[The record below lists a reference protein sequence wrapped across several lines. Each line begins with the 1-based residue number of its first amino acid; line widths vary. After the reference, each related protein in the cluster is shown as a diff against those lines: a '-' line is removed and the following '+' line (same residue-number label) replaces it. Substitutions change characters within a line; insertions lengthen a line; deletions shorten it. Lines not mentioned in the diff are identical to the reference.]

1 MTKRPNLLY
10 LHSDQHSAAVAGA
23 YGDALVQT
31 PHLDQLAK
39 SGVILDA
46 CYCPSPICVPSRMS
60 ALTGRFPHENRVWT
74 NSHIL
79 DSAIP
84 TLAHAMGAGGYR
96 PALVGR
102 MHAVG
107 PDQLHGYA
115 ERLVGD
121 HGPNQPGGR
130 GADHGELSGT
140 AGPSRVSLTKSG
152 PGQSAYQVHDEDV
165 TAAAVNW
172 LDRYGVRR
180 RAGQESEPFS
190 LSVGFMLPHQPF
202 VARQQDYA
210 LYEGR
215 MSMPRTPEPLS
226 ADLHPHIRAWRES
239 CGIAAVPD
247 EEILRARTAYWAL
260 VTCMDRLI
268 GQILQ
273 ALRANGL
280 EDNTLIVYTS
290 DHGEQVGEHGLWWK
304 QTFYEDSVRVPAILS
319 WPGHLPTGTR
329 CERVCSG
336 LDLNATMLDALDC
349 PPLPLSRGRSLLPL
363 LQRPQTTAWEDIA
376 YSEFCLDS
384 AGSGGPATAEGVV
397 QRMVRRGDWKLN
409 FYDGQPCQL
418 FNLAQDPLEIDDRA
432 GDAACGSILDELID
446 LVRTGWDPSVIR
458 QEMARRRAD
467 LPILSDWA
475 RHVRPPD
482 TCRWDLSPEMDYLD
496 TERE

>member
-1 MTKRPNLLY
+1 MINRPNLLY
-10 LHSDQHSAAVAGA
+10 LHSDQHSAAVLGA
-23 YGDALVQT
+23 YGDTLVQT
-31 PHLDQLAK
+31 PHLDGLAK
-39 SGVILDA
+39 SGVVLDA

-60 ALTGRFPHENRVWT
+60 ALTGRYPHENRVWT

-79 DSAIP
+79 DSATP

-180 RAGQESEPFS
+180 RSGQETEPFS

-210 LYEGR
+210 LYENR
-215 MSMPRTPEPLS
+215 MTMPRTPGPFS
-226 ADLHPHIRAWRES
+226 PSLHPHIRAWREG
-239 CGIAAVPD
+239 CGIVDVTD

-260 VTCMDRLI
+260 VTCLDRLI

-280 EDNTLIVYTS
+280 EEDTLVIYTS

-319 WPGHLPTGTR
+319 WPGHLPEGAR

-336 LDLNATMLDALDC
+336 LDLNATMLDALAC

-363 LQRPQTTAWEDIA
+363 LRDPQTTAWEDIA
-376 YSEFCLDS
+376 FSEFCLDS
-384 AGSGGPATAEGVV
+384 AGSGGPASEDGIV
-397 QRMVRRGDWKLN
+397 QRMVRRDDWKLN

-418 FNLAQDPLEIDDRA
+418 FHLGQDPYETHDRA
-432 GDAACGSILDELID
+432 ADPDCTGIRDELTHLVLDGWAPD
-446 LVRTGWDPSVIR
+446 LVR
-458 QEMARRRAD
+458 QQMAQRRAD
-467 LPILSDWA
+467 LPILSGWA
-475 RHVRPPD
+475 RHVQPAD
-482 TCRWDLSPEMDYLD
+482 TCRWDLRPEMDYLD
-496 TERE
+496 

>member
-1 MTKRPNLLY
+1 MSQRPNLLY
-10 LHSDQHSAAVAGA
+10 IHSDQHSPFVMGAA
-23 YGDALVQT
+23 GDPLVQT
-31 PHLDQLAK
+31 PNLDRLAEA
-39 SGVILDA
+39 GVLLDA

-60 ALTGRFPHENRVWT
+60 ALTGRYPHENRVWT

-107 PDQLHGYA
+107 PDQYHGYA

-130 GADHGELSGT
+130 GADHGQLSGT
-140 AGPSRVSLTKSG
+140 AGPARVSLTRSG

-165 TAAAVNW
+165 TAAAVHW

-180 RAGQESEPFS
+180 RAGQETEPFS

-210 LYEGR
+210 LYEGC
-215 MSMPRTPEPLS
+215 MTMPRTPEPFS
-226 ADLHPHIRAWRES
+226 DRLHPHIRAWREG
-239 CGIAAVPD
+239 CGIVEVAED
-247 EEILRARTAYWAL
+247 EILRARTAYWAL

-268 GQILQ
+268 GQILE
-273 ALRANGL
+273 ALCANGL
-280 EDNTLIVYTS
+280 EEDTLIIYTS

-304 QTFYEDSVRVPAILS
+304 QTFYEDSSRVPAILS
-319 WPGHLPTGTR
+319 WPGRLPQGDR
-329 CERVCSG
+329 CARVCSG

-349 PPLPLSRGRSLLPL
+349 PPLPHSRGRSLLPL
-363 LQRPQTTAWEDIA
+363 LTSPQTAAWEDIA
-376 YSEFCLDS
+376 FSEFCLDG
-384 AGSGGPATAEGVV
+384 AGAGGPTGEEGVV
-397 QRMVRRGDWKLN
+397 QRMVRRAEWKLN

-418 FNLAQDPLEIDDRA
+418 FNLADDPRETHDRA
-432 GDAACGSILDELID
+432 ADPGCADIRDELTQ
-446 LVRTGWDPSVIR
+446 LVLDGWDPGTIR
-458 QEMARRRAD
+458 RQMAHRRTD
-467 LPILSDWA
+467 LPILSRWA
-475 RHVRPPD
+475 RHVQPDD
-482 TCRWDLSPEMDYLD
+482 TCRWDLRPEMDYLD
-496 TERE
+496 

>member
-1 MTKRPNLLY
+1 MNDRPNLLY
-10 LHSDQHSAAVAGA
+10 IHSDQHSPFVMGA

-31 PHLDQLAK
+31 PNLDRLAGE
-39 SGVILDA
+39 GVALDA

-60 ALTGRFPHENRVWT
+60 ALTGRYPHENRVWT

-102 MHAVG
+102 MHSVG

-140 AGPSRVSLTKSG
+140 AGPARVSLRKSG

-165 TAAAVNW
+165 TAAAVHW
-172 LDRYGVRR
+172 LDCYGVRQR
-180 RAGQESEPFS
+180 TGQETDPFS

-215 MSMPRTPEPLS
+215 MTMPRTPEPFS
-226 ADLHPHIRAWRES
+226 DDLHPHLRAWREG
-239 CGIAAVPD
+239 CGIVEVSD
-247 EEILRARTAYWAL
+247 DEILRARTAYWAL

-268 GQILQ
+268 GQILE

-280 EDNTLIVYTS
+280 DDNTLIIYTS

-319 WPGHLPTGTR
+319 WPGQLSAGAR
-329 CERVCSG
+329 CDRVCSG
-336 LDLNATMLDALDC
+336 LDLNATMLDALGC
-349 PPLPLSRGRSLLPL
+349 PALPQSRGRSLLPL
-363 LQRPQTTAWEDIA
+363 LRAPETATWEDIA
-376 YSEFCLDS
+376 FSEFCLDG
-384 AGSGGPATAEGVV
+384 AGAGGPTGVDGVV
-397 QRMVRRGDWKLN
+397 QRMVRREDWKLI
-409 FYDGQPCQL
+409 FYDGLPCQL
-418 FNLAQDPLEIDDRA
+418 FNLADDPRETRDRA
-432 GDAACGSILDELID
+432 ADPDCADLRDELTRVVLD
-446 LVRTGWDPSVIR
+446 GWDPALIR
-458 QEMARRRAD
+458 QEMDHRRAE
-467 LPILSDWA
+467 LPILTGWS
-475 RHVRPPD
+475 RHVQPED
-482 TCRWDLSPEMDYLD
+482 SCRWDLRPEMDFLD
-496 TERE
+496 